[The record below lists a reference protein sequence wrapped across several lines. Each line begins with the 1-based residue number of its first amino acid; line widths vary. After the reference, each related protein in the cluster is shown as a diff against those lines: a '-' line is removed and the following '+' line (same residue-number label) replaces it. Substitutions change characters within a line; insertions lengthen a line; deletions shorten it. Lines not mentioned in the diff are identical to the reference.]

1 MVKSMVDLH
10 IELEINCNESLTVE
24 IADAVTIEGF
34 EIVHPVPI
42 IPSNYGLITYNGSI
56 ITVS

>member
-1 MVKSMVDLH
+1 MVD
-10 IELEINCNESLTVE
+10 IQIDLEVSGNESLTVE
-24 IADAVTIEGF
+24 VADAVTIEGF

-42 IPSNYGLITYNGSI
+42 IPPNYGLITYNGSI

>member
-1 MVKSMVDLH
+1 MVDLH